1 MSIILENAQ
10 LIDVEA
16 GEIRK
21 TSISIKDGF
30 IHEVASTIQ
39 ADSKTNR
46 IDLHGK
52 FVIPGLIDMHV
63 HIKESFAPFFTA
75 AGVTTVRNTGGNVC
89 ELKPL
94 IQADSSD
101 PTPRVI
107 SADRIID
114 GPPGLWGDTSPW
126 SINIDTIDLAKKEV
140 KRQIQAGA
148 DFIKVYGLLKKELIQ
163 AVVEEAKKHGKE
175 VSADLL
181 HSPSVT
187 ALDAADLRVKWFE
200 HASGVLQAVYP
211 NWTMQSTEDEW
222 EQIRWDRPCGER
234 IHDVCE
240 QLLKQDVILCPTLV
254 LYDQQKQSR
263 HRWEPT
269 HEVIQGIYAKV
280 GSLAEQW
287 THFNQYTKSLDK
299 MGIQT
304 THIQEIAKTYS
315 DMGGRVVAGT
325 DTPAGVWTF
334 PGMALHREL
343 ELLVEAGF
351 SPLEAIRSA
360 SIHAASTL
368 KRKDLGTIKKGSV
381 ADMVV
386 LKENPLL
393 DIKATQSISL
403 VVKGGKAYSINELIQ
418 STPKREVVEKRYEQF
433 VEAFKL

>member
-114 GPPGLWGDTSPW
+114 GYPGLWGDTSPW

-140 KRQIQAGA
+140 KRQIQA
-148 DFIKVYGLLKKELIQ
+148 V
-163 AVVEEAKKHGKE
+163 
-175 VSADLL
+175 
-181 HSPSVT
+181 
-187 ALDAADLRVKWFE
+187 
-200 HASGVLQAVYP
+200 
-211 NWTMQSTEDEW
+211 
-222 EQIRWDRPCGER
+222 
-234 IHDVCE
+234 
-240 QLLKQDVILCPTLV
+240 PTL
-254 LYDQQKQSR
+254 LRFMD
-263 HRWEPT
+263 
-269 HEVIQGIYAKV
+269 
-280 GSLAEQW
+280 
-287 THFNQYTKSLDK
+287 F
-299 MGIQT
+299 
-304 THIQEIAKTYS
+304 
-315 DMGGRVVAGT
+315 
-325 DTPAGVWTF
+325 
-334 PGMALHREL
+334 
-343 ELLVEAGF
+343 
-351 SPLEAIRSA
+351 
-360 SIHAASTL
+360 
-368 KRKDLGTIKKGSV
+368 
-381 ADMVV
+381 
-386 LKENPLL
+386 
-393 DIKATQSISL
+393 
-403 VVKGGKAYSINELIQ
+403 
-418 STPKREVVEKRYEQF
+418 
-433 VEAFKL
+433 